1 MMKAKIFIGSSRE
14 AVSAARIVSKWFVQ
28 KRFKGCYQVACWNDT
43 KQGVFPPTEFGL
55 ESLMGAAHDYKFG
68 IFVFAAD
75 DLAAIRNSI
84 QLVTRDNVVFECGMF
99 FGRLGRHRT
108 FLLVPRHIEFHV
120 PSDLAGLNVAYYQA
134 GNRGIA
140 AACSAIEKK
149 IREQLHK
156 HESPSLSGKWHQ
168 TWRVPDTGSFQ
179 GPNGPQP
186 TCCTLMTS
194 FLLIVMINVSLFRF
208 AELLR
213 RGSLPGRGITYGAW
227 AIFGAFQLRIH
238 PMGHRLKGVL
248 VGSVKQARLLRGRG
262 FGNAL
267 EQQRKTRIRNE
278 RFQERRKHPRA
289 CQKEAHAETAAS
301 QYAARKCSRLSCLGQ
316 AQRKRSL
323 VGISKLL
330 RRVSRIGLYQ
340 GTASAVP

>member
-14 AVSAARIVSKWFVQ
+14 AVSAAKIVSKYFMQ

-55 ESLMGAAHDYKFG
+55 ESLMGAAHDYNFG

-75 DLAAIRNSI
+75 DQAAIRNSI

-108 FLLVPRHIEFHV
+108 FLLVPRHIELHV

-140 AACSAIEKK
+140 DACSAIEKE
-149 IREQLHK
+149 IRKQLHK

-179 GPNGPQP
+179 GPNRATADVLYFDDQFLANCDDQRQP
-186 TCCTLMTS
+186 FSVCGTIEKGFITGTWHNL
-194 FLLIVMINVSLFRF
+194 
-208 AELLR
+208 
-213 RGSLPGRGITYGAW
+213 GSLGY
-227 AIFGAFQLRIH
+227 FGAFQLRIH

-248 VGSVKQARLLRGRG
+248 VGFRQTGEIATGTWLWERPGAVK
-262 FGNAL
+262 
-267 EQQRKTRIRNE
+267 KTEN
-278 RFQERRKHPRA
+278 
-289 CQKEAHAETAAS
+289 
-301 QYAARKCSRLSCLGQ
+301 
-316 AQRKRSL
+316 
-323 VGISKLL
+323 SK
-330 RRVSRIGLYQ
+330 
-340 GTASAVP
+340 